1 MKWTGRNDAD
11 RPARPLNRARN
22 ARIWCTFAAAFTVA
36 ATI

>member
-1 MKWTGRNDAD
+1 MKWTRRNA
-11 RPARPLNRARN
+11 ANESVRPLNRARI